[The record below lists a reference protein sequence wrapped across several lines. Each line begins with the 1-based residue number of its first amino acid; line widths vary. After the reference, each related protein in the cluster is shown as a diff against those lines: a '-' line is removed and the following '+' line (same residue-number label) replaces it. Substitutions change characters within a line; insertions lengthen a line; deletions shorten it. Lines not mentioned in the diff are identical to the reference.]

1 MKTTYILLMVG
12 LLGCV
17 SCKARNPQIESASV
31 KLSVVEESDSAVITG
46 DARTEL
52 YYPLLQGKRVAV
64 FGNHT
69 ALLPSGEHLVDKL
82 LRDGHC
88 VSAVFSPE
96 HGFRGTADAGE
107 HVSSSVDAQ
116 TGIPILSL
124 YDGGNNRP
132 SAASMSKFD
141 VLLVDIQDVG
151 LRFYTYYITMCRLM
165 TACAESGKQVVIE
178 E

>member
-17 SCKARNPQIESASV
+17 SCKARNPQIEFASV
-31 KLSVVEESDSAVITG
+31 KLSVVEKSDSAVITG

-82 LRDGHC
+82 LRDGHS

-151 LRFYTYYITMCRLM
+151 LRFYTYYI
-165 TACAESGKQVVIE
+165 
-178 E
+178 

>member
-82 LRDGHC
+82 LRDGHS

-107 HVSSSVDAQ
+107 HVRKIELPVLADAGPGELQIQLSVHF
-116 TGIPILSL
+116 
-124 YDGGNNRP
+124 
-132 SAASMSKFD
+132 ASPP
-141 VLLVDIQDVG
+141 
-151 LRFYTYYITMCRLM
+151 
-165 TACAESGKQVVIE
+165 VVSMVSVSE
-178 E
+178 MR

>member
-69 ALLPSGEHLVDKL
+69 ALLPSGEHLVDNSHLSMAFVGQQTQVSMCLVLLMLRQVFLSFHFMMEVTTVL
-82 LRDGHC
+82 LR
-88 VSAVFSPE
+88 
-96 HGFRGTADAGE
+96 
-107 HVSSSVDAQ
+107 
-116 TGIPILSL
+116 
-124 YDGGNNRP
+124 RP
-132 SAASMSKFD
+132 
-141 VLLVDIQDVG
+141 
-151 LRFYTYYITMCRLM
+151 
-165 TACAESGKQVVIE
+165 
-178 E
+178 